1 MNAGQQN
8 RSRNCSWGKGRV
20 VFDERRYED
29 SNIRAAHERARITTL
44 HWAPTRSGLFAEA
57 TVPGMLMNMASVV
70 KNRKRF
76 ADCGGWRNPV
86 LDFDTAFG
94 MFKLRTSA
102 RATLQR
108 IRCAALIGIDT
119 FVQLVF
125 LARRGLIA
133 SVKGSTSNS
142 NCKSTF
148 GDLTAAAERELGAF
162 LNAVTDLYGA
172 DQARLAA
179 EDWILELETMDL
191 VPELSPSVW
200 RTLTIGSASRLAER
214 LNTASDDTKVS
225 PIRSSN
231 CSVREP
237 LA

>member
-1 MNAGQQN
+1 LGADTG
-8 RSRNCSWGKGRV
+8 GIV
-20 VFDERRYED
+20 
-29 SNIRAAHERARITTL
+29 
-44 HWAPTRSGLFAEA
+44 AEA
-57 TVPGMLMNMASVV
+57 TVQGMMMNLASVV

-133 SVKGSTSNS
+133 SVKASTSNS
-142 NCKSTF
+142 NRKSNF
-148 GDLTAAAERELGAF
+148 GDLAAAAERELGAF

-179 EDWILELETMDL
+179 EDWLLEFEMMDL
-191 VPELSPSVW
+191 GGPELSPCVW
-200 RTLTIGSASRLAER
+200 RTLTIVSASRLAER
-214 LNTASDDTKVS
+214 LNTASADTKVS

-231 CSVREP
+231 CSVQEP